1 MSKKIIGLDLG
12 STLSEVAV
20 IEAGK
25 PVVVVNEEGSRTTPS
40 VVSLKDGERKVGASA
55 KRAQV
60 VNPTETI
67 SLVKRLMG
75 LTYDEAKEFI
85 DKVPYEVVNRDGMPR
100 IVIEGKEYSPEEI
113 SSMIIGKMKKIAE
126 DYLGEEV
133 TDVVITVPAYF
144 DEKARNS
151 TKTAAEIA
159 GLNVLRIIAEPTA
172 ALLSSNIDMEK
183 GGKYMVADYG
193 GQTLDFSV
201 AEISDGM
208 VEILA
213 SNGSV
218 YNGGSDLD
226 RELTN
231 WVISEFKDEMGIDLS
246 SDAQAVARISEAVEK
261 AKIEL
266 SVASTTEVNL
276 PYITVKDG
284 NPVHL
289 IKNITRAKFEQ
300 LIDPWIDKVIECAK
314 TALQESKLSATEL
327 DGILLVGGSC
337 RIPLV
342 QQRLTETF
350 NVTLIK
356 SSNMDLAVAEG
367 ACIQANIIVGGE
379 GAADILLLD
388 VVPIGYG
395 IETLGGMLTTLIPSN
410 TTIPCRKEEVFSTAV
425 DNQPSV
431 DIKIYQGERPMA
443 SDNKEIGL
451 FRLDGILPARRGVPR
466 IKVVFDIDANGLLKV
481 TAIDEGTKKEQ
492 HITIESKG
500 SLSQEEIDRMR
511 EDAKAHEA
519 EDKKR
524 KEDAE
529 TLNKGDMM
537 AFSAEQMIEEN
548 ADKIDESD
556 KTKVKEV
563 VDKIKQAVGAKNA
576 DEVRNLEKE
585 MESLMH
591 SISSKLYSQTQPQQ
605 EPTVNADPQASTQN
619 DETVED
625 ATFEEV

>member
-75 LTYDEAKEFI
+75 LTYEEAKEFI

-113 SSMIIGKMKKIAE
+113 SSMIIAKMKKIAE

-144 DEKARNS
+144 DEKARQS

-193 GQTLDFSV
+193 GQTLDFSI

-208 VEILA
+208 IEILA

-231 WVISEFKDEMGIDLS
+231 WVINEFRSEMGIDIS

-276 PYITVKDG
+276 PYITIKDG
-284 NPVHL
+284 NPIHL

-314 TALQESKLSATEL
+314 TALQESKLSTTDL
-327 DGILLVGGSC
+327 NGILLVGGSC

-342 QQRLTETF
+342 QQRLTEAF
-350 NVTLIK
+350 NVPLIK

-367 ACIQANIIVGGE
+367 ACIQANIIVGGD

-395 IETLGGMLTTLIPSN
+395 IETLGGMMTTLIPSN
-410 TTIPCRKEEVFSTAV
+410 TTIPCRKEEVFSTAE

-466 IKVVFDIDANGLLKV
+466 IRVIFDIDANGLLKV

-511 EDAKAHEA
+511 EEAKAHEA

-524 KEDAE
+524 KDDAE
-529 TLNKGDMM
+529 TINMGDML
-537 AFSAEQMIEEN
+537 AFNAEQMIEEN
-548 ADKIDESD
+548 SDKIDETD
-556 KTKVKEV
+556 KSKVKDIVE
-563 VDKIKQAVGAKNA
+563 KIRQAITNKNA
-576 DEVRNLEKE
+576 NEVKSLEKE
-585 MESLMH
+585 METLMH
-591 SISSKLYSQTQPQQ
+591 AISSKLYSQAQPQQ
-605 EPTVNADPQASTQN
+605 EQNVNTNTQASAQH

>member
-20 IEAGK
+20 IEASK

-40 VVSLKDGERKVGASA
+40 VVSLKNGERKVGASA
-55 KRAQV
+55 KRSQV

-67 SLVKRLMG
+67 ALVKRLMG

-100 IVIEGKEYSPEEI
+100 IVIEGTEYSPEEI

-126 DYLGEEV
+126 DYLGETV

-144 DEKARNS
+144 GDKARS
-151 TKTAAEIA
+151 ATKAAAEIA
-159 GLNVLRIIAEPTA
+159 GLNVLRVIAEPTA
-172 ALLSSNIDMEK
+172 ALLSSNIDMVK

-208 VEILA
+208 IEILA

-226 RELTN
+226 REVTN
-231 WVISEFKDEMGIDLS
+231 WVVSEFKAEMDVDLTG
-246 SDAQAVARISEAVEK
+246 DAQALARISEAVEK

-266 SVASTTEVNL
+266 SVASTTEINL
-276 PYITVKDG
+276 PYIGIKDG
-284 NPVHL
+284 NPLHL
-289 IKNITRAKFEQ
+289 IKTITRAKFEQ

-314 TALQESKLSATEL
+314 TALKESKLTASEL

-342 QQRLTETF
+342 QQKLTEAF

-367 ACIQANIIVGGE
+367 ACIQANIIAGGE
-379 GAADILLLD
+379 GASDILLLD

-395 IETLGGMLTTLIPSN
+395 IETLGGMMTTLIESN
-410 TTIPCRKEEVFSTAV
+410 TTIPCRKEEFFSTAQ
-425 DNQPSV
+425 DNQTNV
-431 DIKIYQGERPMA
+431 DIKVLQGERPMA
-443 SDNKEIGL
+443 ADNKEIGL
-451 FRLDGILPARRGVPR
+451 FRLDGILPARRGTPK
-466 IKVVFDIDANGLLKV
+466 IKVTFDIDANGILKV
-481 TAIDEGTKKEQ
+481 TAVDEATKKEQ
-492 HITIESKG
+492 SITIQSKG

-511 EDAKAHEA
+511 EEAKAHEA

-529 TLNKGDMM
+529 TLNKGDMI
-537 AFSAEQMIEEN
+537 AFGAEQMLEEN
-548 ADKIDESD
+548 SDKIDESD
-556 KTKVKEV
+556 KTSVKEMV
-563 VDKIKQAVGAKNA
+563 EKIRKAVGDKNA
-576 DEVRNLEKE
+576 EEVKKLEKE
-585 MESLMH
+585 METLMH
-591 SISSKLYSQTQPQQ
+591 SISSKLYSQAQSEPQQ
-605 EPTVNADPQASTQN
+605 TVNVDPQSTTTE
-619 DETVED
+619 DVED

>member
-1 MSKKIIGLDLG
+1 MSKKIIGIDLG

-40 VVSLKDGERKVGASA
+40 VVSIKDGERKVGASA
-55 KRAQV
+55 KRTQV

-67 SLVKRLMG
+67 ALVKRLMG

-85 DKVPYEVVNRDGMPR
+85 DKVPYTVVNRDGMPR
-100 IVIEGKEYSPEEI
+100 IIIEDKEYSPEEI

-126 DYLGEEV
+126 DYLGETV
-133 TDVVITVPAYF
+133 TDAVVTVPAYF
-144 DEKARNS
+144 GDAARNA
-151 TKTAAEIA
+151 TKVAAEIA

-208 VEILA
+208 IEILA

-226 RELTN
+226 RALAE
-231 WVISEFKDEMGIDLS
+231 WVISDFKADSSIDLS
-246 SDAQAVARISEAVEK
+246 KDSQALARVLEAVEK

-266 SVASTTEVNL
+266 SVASTTEINL
-276 PYITVKDG
+276 PYIGMQDG
-284 NPVHL
+284 NPIHL
-289 IKNITRAKFEQ
+289 IKTITRAKFEQ
-300 LIDPWIDKVIECAK
+300 IIDPWIDKVINCAK
-314 TALQESKLSATEL
+314 TALAESKLTASEL

-342 QQRLTETF
+342 QQRLTEAF
-350 NVTLIK
+350 NVPLLK

-367 ACIQANIIVGGE
+367 ACVQANIIVGGE
-379 GAADILLLD
+379 GASDLLLLD

-395 IETLGGMLTTLIPSN
+395 IETLGGMMTTLIESN
-410 TTIPCRKEEVFSTAV
+410 TTIPCRKEEIFSTAV

-431 DIKIYQGERPMA
+431 DIKILQGERPMA
-443 SDNKEIGL
+443 ADNKEVGL
-451 FRLDGILPARRGVPR
+451 FRLDGILPAKRGVPR
-466 IKVVFDIDANGLLKV
+466 IKVIFDIDANGLLKV

-519 EDKKR
+519 DDKKR

-529 TLNKGDMM
+529 TFNRGDAI
-537 AFSAEQMIEEN
+537 AFGAEQFINEQSDKIEEG
-548 ADKIDESD
+548 DKNTLTELIDKLKKAVENKNVD
-556 KTKVKEV
+556 DVKS
-563 VDKIKQAVGAKNA
+563 
-576 DEVRNLEKE
+576 LEKE
-585 MESLMH
+585 IESVMH
-591 SISSKLYSQTQPQQ
+591 GISSKLYSQTQQNTTAEPQ
-605 EPTVNADPQASTQN
+605 TSTKS
-619 DETVED
+619 DDVED